1 MYLLYYLT
9 GKTGRITYTVPE
21 NEFRTPRKQ
30 ALLKCILS
38 IDYVYTFKVMLYSL
52 LIKKHLV
59 LDRYFH

>member
-30 ALLKCILS
+30 VVLKWGYFEHRLHIHLQCYAL
-38 IDYVYTFKVMLYSL
+38 Y
-52 LIKKHLV
+52 
-59 LDRYFH
+59 